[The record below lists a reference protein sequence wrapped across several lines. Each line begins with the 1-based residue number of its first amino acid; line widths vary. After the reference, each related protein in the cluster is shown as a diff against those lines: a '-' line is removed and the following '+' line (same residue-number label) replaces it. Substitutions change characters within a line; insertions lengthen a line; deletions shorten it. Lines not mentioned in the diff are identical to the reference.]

1 MSYYFCSVPKNI
13 ALMLKDKYDLDT
25 FVETGT
31 YIGKT
36 AEWASRHFDNVHTI
50 ELNEQYYAV
59 AQFSLLLLRNVVM
72 HLNDS
77 RALLP
82 ILIDEFDMNRR
93 KVLFYLDAH
102 WSDGAQYGRPL
113 MDSVALEE
121 ILIINDWDD
130 KNHAIVVDDAHRFGT
145 DRWPTKADIVKALE
159 DDGRRHVRELLDVLI
174 AVPQRRHNASFDD
187 TATQFISL
195 GRVRN

>member
-13 ALMLKDKYDLDT
+13 ALMMKDKYDLDT

-36 AEWASRHFDNVHTI
+36 AEWASKHFDNVHTI
-50 ELNEQYYAV
+50 EMNEQYYSIAEL
-59 AQFSLLLLRNVVM
+59 SLIVLRNVTM

-77 RALLP
+77 RIILP
-82 ILIDEFDMNRR
+82 FLIDEFDNR

-102 WSDGAQYGRPL
+102 WSNGAKYGRPL
-113 MDSVALEE
+113 VDSTALDE

-130 KNHAIVVDDAHRFGT
+130 NKHVIIVDDAHRFGT
-145 DRWPTKADIVKALE
+145 DRWPTKIDIVNALE
-159 DDGRRHVRELLDVLI
+159 NDGRRYVRELLDVLV
-174 AVPQRRHNASFDD
+174 ATPRRHNASFDD
-187 TATQFISL
+187 SATQFIPL
-195 GRVRN
+195 GRIRN